1 MPKEERQEA
10 LQPILDALSLP
21 PSTYFPLAT
30 SSEKCCRVLR
40 IAPHESIVFNT
51 KARCPVMLICEV
63 QREEY
68 DLAQIDAHLGEP
80 SPAADGASASAEAV
94 QLKDV
99 GDAPPTLVEKKKEPW
114 GKKVDRLKR
123 TSSLAS
129 AVPGWELRSF
139 FVKSNDDLRQEVFV
153 MQMIRYFQSIWPTE
167 SVWLN
172 AYHIEA
178 TGPDTGLVEAI
189 TASSDLDRLK
199 KTKEYTNLRQL
210 FIQRYGAPGTAG
222 FLAAQD
228 KFCKS
233 LAGYAVVMWLLLLRD
248 RHNGNLMLDEE
259 GHYFHIDFGFI
270 LGHSTGKQI
279 GGMIECSAFKLTQ
292 EYIDLLDGRGS
303 PVYEK
308 FCAACCAA
316 MAASHAHA
324 ATICSMVE
332 IVGTRSSF
340 PCFQVFPVQKVIP
353 KLRKRLMM
361 DLPASAV
368 PTEFRKIIDQ
378 KAAGHWGSRWYDK
391 FQAKLAGYAV

>member
-178 TGPDTGLVEAI
+178 TVGRARPCDCAHAHRWPGCSHACVSPTTRSRSPPPAPATARPPPPAPDHRPPGPDHRLPIPRPPTTHPPI
-189 TASSDLDRLK
+189 TAPIPRPPPPSPLPPMVHD
-199 KTKEYTNLRQL
+199 
-210 FIQRYGAPGTAG
+210 
-222 FLAAQD
+222 
-228 KFCKS
+228 
-233 LAGYAVVMWLLLLRD
+233 
-248 RHNGNLMLDEE
+248 
-259 GHYFHIDFGFI
+259 
-270 LGHSTGKQI
+270 
-279 GGMIECSAFKLTQ
+279 
-292 EYIDLLDGRGS
+292 GS
-303 PVYEK
+303 PAPRAAPS
-308 FCAACCAA
+308 CAA
-316 MAASHAHA
+316 
-324 ATICSMVE
+324 
-332 IVGTRSSF
+332 G
-340 PCFQVFPVQKVIP
+340 P
-353 KLRKRLMM
+353 
-361 DLPASAV
+361 
-368 PTEFRKIIDQ
+368 
-378 KAAGHWGSRWYDK
+378 
-391 FQAKLAGYAV
+391 

>member
-1 MPKEERQEA
+1 MAHP
-10 LQPILDALSLP
+10 
-21 PSTYFPLAT
+21 PLAL
-30 SSEKCCRVLR
+30 LR
-40 IAPHESIVFNT
+40 H
-51 KARCPVMLICEV
+51 AR
-63 QREEY
+63 Q
-68 DLAQIDAHLGEP
+68 
-80 SPAADGASASAEAV
+80 
-94 QLKDV
+94 
-99 GDAPPTLVEKKKEPW
+99 
-114 GKKVDRLKR
+114 
-123 TSSLAS
+123 
-129 AVPGWELRSF
+129 
-139 FVKSNDDLRQEVFV
+139 
-153 MQMIRYFQSIWPTE
+153 
-167 SVWLN
+167 
-172 AYHIEA
+172 
-178 TGPDTGLVEAI
+178 GPDTGLVEAI